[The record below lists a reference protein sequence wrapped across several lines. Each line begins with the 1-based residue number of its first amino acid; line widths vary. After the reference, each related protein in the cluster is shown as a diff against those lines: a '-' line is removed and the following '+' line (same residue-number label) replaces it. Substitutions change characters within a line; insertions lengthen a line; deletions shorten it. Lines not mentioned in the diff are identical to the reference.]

1 MNNIVKN
8 NSDLNEEDDLPLP
21 PPPPPECL
29 IDFKYL
35 PQTNT
40 TKTLIMN
47 SSIEE
52 HVDKTDSANKLA
64 RTLSFN
70 KTYETPSS
78 ISKNSSFLPLINN
91 KMVQQNMALKRSN
104 TLNSSNSSSP
114 LNNKLNT
121 LTTRLNRLSIINRTS
136 SFRRGDIHNL
146 FDVVAD
152 DMEEADDLDEE
163 SIELNT
169 TSSPSSASSSS
180 SKEISSSSSSSS
192 ASSVIYS
199 TNNSEDLNK
208 LNESSS
214 TSSNSNSDYQSN
226 QIIMDQNNTFKSTR
240 LNNNNNSNQNEK
252 LISQILRNKTIND
265 SNSIYGT
272 GTFKPAPPS
281 RSSSLQYRIN
291 QANNSNNNQKS
302 KFYQLLTNNQ
312 NHNNNIE
319 DVYNNLMMNND
330 NKNISFDRGSIYSTF
345 SLRASNLTRLSSFN
359 LQNNS
364 NINENIYG
372 TRSEALN
379 LLNKSEIF
387 KIESCYKSM
396 CSIVNSAKCQ
406 AELHTTNLENLV
418 KLLDWKLQLSGVPV
432 WVFNTGLNPKR
443 KKELTLVLADKK
455 TGFAVW
461 KLNNMNYKNDFKWT
475 KPGHLTF
482 KIFASNIANPELFG
496 LINPSISVESSKV
509 NENMNGTK
517 LKRRFSLR
525 KSNSLTYQQQ
535 QSLNSI
541 KSSNTMSSLNDKS
554 DYIFGA
560 LKFENEFECSKFYD
574 YYRTLLVDSKN
585 DDLFNPNFNYVN
597 KSATISGNSSI
608 SFMKSKEKNSTNN
621 IVKILY
627 KKITKNSI
635 SSPCAFTHVNGL
647 TVLNEEAFLNTANL
661 KNLNNINMNMN
672 MMDSQ
677 SIMMND
683 SSSILTTDDSL
694 ISKN

>member
-1 MNNIVKN
+1 MNNNSINTKN
-8 NSDLNEEDDLPLP
+8 IDLNEEEEDLPLP

-29 IDFKYL
+29 IDFKYT
-35 PQTNT
+35 PQKT
-40 TKTLIMN
+40 TAAN
-47 SSIEE
+47 IEAINPMD
-52 HVDKTDSANKLA
+52 VNKLA
-64 RTLSFN
+64 RTLSLN
-70 KTYETPSS
+70 KNYENPSS
-78 ISKNSSFLPLINN
+78 FIKNSSFLPINN
-91 KMVQQNMALKRSN
+91 NKASQQTPLKRSN

-114 LNNKLNT
+114 LNNKLNA
-121 LTTRLNRLSIINRTS
+121 LTTRLNRLSVVNRTS
-136 SFRRGDIHNL
+136 SFRRGDVHHL
-146 FDVVAD
+146 FQDAVVD
-152 DMEEADDLDEE
+152 DLEETDDLDEE

-169 TSSPSSASSSS
+169 TSSPSSDSSSS

-214 TSSNSNSDYQSN
+214 TTSNSNSDYQSN

-240 LNNNNNSNQNEK
+240 INSNNNKNQNEK
-252 LISQILRNKTIND
+252 LISQILRNKTND
-265 SNSIYGT
+265 SNSIYGV

-281 RSSSLQYRIN
+281 RSSSLQYRVN
-291 QANNSNNNQKS
+291 PLNNNINQKS

-312 NHNNNIE
+312 NNNNLE
-319 DVYNNLMMNND
+319 NVYNNLLMNNE
-330 NKNISFDRGSIYSTF
+330 NNNTSFDRSSIYSTF

-359 LQNNS
+359 LQNNYKNNNDS
-364 NINENIYG
+364 NNNSNKNENIYG
-372 TRSEALN
+372 TRLETLD

-396 CSIVNSAKCQ
+396 CSIVNSAKCM

-418 KLLDWKLQLSGVPV
+418 KLLDWKLQLSGIPV

-455 TGFAVW
+455 TGFALW

-496 LINPSISVESSKV
+496 LIKPSISCESSSMLI
-509 NENMNGTK
+509 NENVNGTK
-517 LKRRFSLR
+517 LKRRFSLK
-525 KSNSLTYQQQ
+525 KSSSLSYEQQ
-535 QSLNSI
+535 QSLNI
-541 KSSNTMSSLNDKS
+541 KSSNTMSNLNDKNE
-554 DYIFGA
+554 YIFGA
-560 LKFENEFECSKFYD
+560 IKFDNDFECSKFYD
-574 YYRTLLVDSKN
+574 YYRTLLVDRKN
-585 DDLFNPNFNYVN
+585 DDLFNPNFNFVN
-597 KSATISGNSSI
+597 KSATISGSNSL
-608 SFMKSKEKNSTNN
+608 SFMKSKEKSSSNN

-647 TVLNEEAFLNTANL
+647 TVLSEESHLNTPSNN
-661 KNLNNINMNMN
+661 NLNIN
-672 MMDSQ
+672 MDSQ
-677 SIMMND
+677 SLIMND
-683 SSSILTTDDSL
+683 SLSILTHQSS
-694 ISKN
+694 IFSKNST